1 MTSTAL
7 YTNAATINP
16 ASSGSSSGARSLPAG
31 IKSYEEELAKPKT
44 LGTTA
49 NQQDFLKL
57 FTTQLQNQNPL
68 DPTKN
73 EAFVAQLAQFSQLEA
88 TTNMATQLAAL
99 TQSLQG
105 DRMMAG
111 AALIGKSVVVPGGTF
126 QLSQGQSVS
135 ATLELPNGAD
145 GVQIDVLNA
154 TGQVVHQQILGA
166 QPAGSLNFSWSGQN
180 SQGQAQPE
188 GSYRFRAAAV
198 AQGKNISPTINT
210 TATIRGISQET
221 SGELMVQVQGG
232 KSIRLADV
240 KRIGD

>member
-7 YTNAATINP
+7 YTNAATVNP
-16 ASSGSSSGARSLPAG
+16 GVSSNASKLPAG
-31 IKSYEEELAKPKT
+31 IKSYEEELAKPKSSSM
-44 LGTTA
+44 TA

-111 AALIGKSVVVPGGTF
+111 AALIGKSVVVPSGTF
-126 QLSQGQSVS
+126 QLKSGQPVS
-135 ATLELPNGAD
+135 ANLELPNGAD
-145 GVQIDVLNA
+145 GVQMEVLNA
-154 TGQVVHQQILGA
+154 AGQVVHQQILGA

-188 GSYRFRAAAV
+188 GNYRFRASAV
-198 AQGKNISPTINT
+198 SQGKNITPSIST
-210 TATIRGISQET
+210 TATIRGISQEPN
-221 SGELMVQVQGG
+221 GDMLLQVQGG
-232 KSIRLADV
+232 SSIRLADV
-240 KRIGD
+240 KRIGG

>member
-7 YTNAATINP
+7 YTNAATVNP
-16 ASSGSSSGARSLPAG
+16 GASSNASKLPAG
-31 IKSYEEELAKPKT
+31 IKSYEEELAKPKSSSM
-44 LGTTA
+44 TA

-105 DRMMAG
+105 DRMMSG
-111 AALIGKSVVVPGGTF
+111 AALIGKSVVVPSGTF
-126 QLSQGQSVS
+126 QLKSGQPVS
-135 ATLELPNGAD
+135 ANLELPNGAE
-145 GVQIDVLNA
+145 GVQIEVLNA
-154 TGQVVHQQILGA
+154 AGQVVHQQILGA
-166 QPAGSLNFSWSGQN
+166 QQAGSLNFSWSGQN

-188 GSYRFRAAAV
+188 GNYRFRASAV
-198 AQGKNISPTINT
+198 SQGKNITPSIST
-210 TATIRGISQET
+210 TATIRGISQEPN
-221 SGELMVQVQGG
+221 GDMLLQVQGG
-232 KSIRLADV
+232 SSIRLADV
-240 KRIGD
+240 KRIGG